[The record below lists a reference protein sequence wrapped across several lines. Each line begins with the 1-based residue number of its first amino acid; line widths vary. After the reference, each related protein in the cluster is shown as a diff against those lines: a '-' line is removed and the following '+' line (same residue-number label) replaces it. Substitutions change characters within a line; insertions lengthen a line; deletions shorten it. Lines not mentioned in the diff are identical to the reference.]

1 MQYEKSTWQS
11 GDVITSAKLNN
22 MEDGIDKLN
31 YFDIN
36 FEFTETPGEAT
47 LDKTLAEVQAAH
59 EAGQKVW
66 LTGYIDGAGVRA
78 EVTGFVYNGNSLEAW
93 TANITEDT
101 DGYPTGIYLVVGGG
115 IAAHFNII
123 PVSQ

>member
-1 MQYEKSTWQS
+1 MAYSKNTWQS

-22 MEDGIDKLN
+22 MESGLDTLN
-31 YFDIN
+31 YFYIN

-66 LTGYIDGAGVRA
+66 MVGEMDGAVLHV
-78 EVTGFVYNGNSLEAW
+78 EVTGFVYSGEDITAW
-93 TANITEDT
+93 VAVTTEIGDPAPS
-101 DGYPTGIYLVVGGG
+101 GVYLIQSSGVD
-115 IAAHFNII
+115 AATFNVI
-123 PVSQ
+123 PVS